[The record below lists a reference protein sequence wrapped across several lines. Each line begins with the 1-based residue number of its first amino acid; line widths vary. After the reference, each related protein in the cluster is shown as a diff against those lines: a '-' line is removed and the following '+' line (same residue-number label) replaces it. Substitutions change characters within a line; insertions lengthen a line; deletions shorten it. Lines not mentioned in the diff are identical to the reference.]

1 MCVIRY
7 HPPIMATHQ
16 ASIAVIILTFNEED
30 HVGPAIESVQ
40 GWAREIFVVDSFSTD
55 ETVNAALEYADHGV
69 RVVQHAFENYS
80 SQWNWALT
88 NLPISADWTLKLDAD
103 ERVPDD
109 FKAEVLD
116 VLQDADPELAG
127 FYFQRR
133 MIFMNKAL
141 RFGGNVS
148 YDLRMWKTGSAQFD
162 GRQINEHAM
171 VDGATHSLKCLV
183 DHHDTKSIT
192 EWWEKHNRYSSLEA
206 LSMIDEA
213 QFDVIKP
220 RFLGSPDERMKW
232 LRRMYWGHPFR
243 FLSALGLFLYHYV
256 LKLGFLD
263 GTRGFQVAFLRATYF
278 YLTDL
283 KLIEYR
289 RTGKRPTVHW
299 PTRGRPHPTLAK
311 SLDGEM
317 DS

>member
-1 MCVIRY
+1 
-7 HPPIMATHQ
+7 MANLKT
-16 ASIAVIILTFNEED
+16 SIAVVILTFNEED
-30 HVGPAIESVQ
+30 HVGPAIESVE

-55 ETVNAALEYADHGV
+55 GTVDAALKYASQGV

-80 SQWNWALT
+80 SQWNWALAH
-88 NLPISADWTLKLDAD
+88 LPITAEWTLKLDAD

-109 FKAEVLD
+109 FKAEVLG
-116 VLQDADPELAG
+116 VLGKADPDLDG
-127 FYFQRR
+127 LYFQRR

-141 RFGGNVS
+141 RFGGNVRH
-148 YDLRMWKTGSAQFD
+148 DLRMWKTGRAHFD

-171 VDGATHSLKCLV
+171 VDGQTYNLKCLV

-192 EWWEKHNRYSSLEA
+192 EWWDKHNRYSSLEA

-213 QFDVIKP
+213 QFEVIKP

-232 LRRMYWGHPFR
+232 MRRMYWGHPFR
-243 FLSALGLFLYHYV
+243 FLSAAILFLYHFV
-256 LKLGFLD
+256 VKLGVLD
-263 GTRGFQVAFLRATYF
+263 GSRGFQVAFLRATYF

-289 RTGKRPTVHW
+289 RTGKRPTVYW
-299 PTRGRPHPTLAK
+299 PARGDPHPTLPVT
-311 SLDGEM
+311 LDGKKPASEGQ
-317 DS
+317 S

>member
-1 MCVIRY
+1 MA
-7 HPPIMATHQ
+7 PPKT
-16 ASIAVIILTFNEED
+16 SIAVIILTFNEEG
-30 HVGPAIESVQ
+30 HVGPTIESVQ
-40 GWAREIFVVDSFSTD
+40 GWASEIFVVDSFSTD
-55 ETVNAALEYADHGV
+55 ATVDVALRYADQGV

-88 NLPISADWTLKLDAD
+88 NLPITADWTLKLDAD
-103 ERVPDD
+103 ERTPDD
-109 FKAEVLD
+109 FKAEVLE
-116 VLQDADPELAG
+116 VLEEADSDLAG

-133 MIFMNKAL
+133 IIFMNKAL
-141 RFGGNVS
+141 RFGGNTS
-148 YDLRMWKTGSAQFD
+148 YDLRMWKTGSAHFD

-171 VDGATHSLKCLV
+171 VEGRTHNLSCLV

-213 QFDVIKP
+213 QFDVIKA
-220 RFLGSPDERMKW
+220 RFRGSPDERMKW

-243 FLSALGLFLYHYV
+243 FLSAVILFLYHFV
-256 LKLGFLD
+256 LKLGALD
-263 GTRGFQVAFLRATYF
+263 GSRGFQFAFLRATYF

-289 RTGKRPTVHW
+289 RTGKRPAVYW
-299 PTRGRPHPTLAK
+299 PARGEPHPTLPK
-311 SLDGEM
+311 TLDADPAGRS
-317 DS
+317 D

>member
-1 MCVIRY
+1 MTINM
-7 HPPIMATHQ
+7 PQSET
-16 ASIAVIILTFNEED
+16 SIAVIILTFNEED
-30 HVGPAIESVQ
+30 HVGPAIESVA
-40 GWAREIFVVDSFSTD
+40 GWASEIFVVDSFSTD
-55 ETVNAALEYADHGV
+55 ATIDAALKYTDQGV

-80 SQWNWALT
+80 SQWNWALN
-88 NLPISADWTLKLDAD
+88 NLPITAAWTLKLDAD

-109 FKAEVLD
+109 FKVEVLG
-116 VLQDADPELAG
+116 VLATAAPDLAG

-148 YDLRMWKTGSAQFD
+148 YDLRMWKTGSARFD

-171 VDGATHSLKCLV
+171 VDGKTHNLSCMV

-213 QFDVIKP
+213 QFDVIKA
-220 RFLGSPDERMKW
+220 RLLGSPDERKKW
-232 LRRMYWGHPFR
+232 LRRMYWGQPLR
-243 FLSALGLFLYHYV
+243 FLSAVILFLYHFV
-256 LKLGFLD
+256 LKLGMLD
-263 GTRGFQVAFLRATYF
+263 GSRGFQVAFLRATYF

-289 RTGKRPTVHW
+289 RTGKRPTVYW
-299 PTRGRPHPTLAK
+299 PARGEPHP
-311 SLDGEM
+311 SLSSPTPEQEQESDT
-317 DS
+317 

>member
-1 MCVIRY
+1 
-7 HPPIMATHQ
+7 MATQ
-16 ASIAVIILTFNEED
+16 KASIAVIILTFNEED
-30 HVGPAIESVQ
+30 HVGPAIESVE
-40 GWAREIFVVDSFSTD
+40 GWASEIFVVDSFSTD
-55 ETVNAALEYADHGV
+55 ATVDAALQYVDRGV
-69 RVVQHAFENYS
+69 RVVQHPFENYS

-88 NLPISADWTLKLDAD
+88 NLPITAGWTLKLDAD

-116 VLQDADPELAG
+116 LLSHADPDLAG
-127 FYFQRR
+127 LYFRRR

-148 YDLRMWKTGSAQFD
+148 YDLRMWKTGSARFD

-171 VDGATHSLKCLV
+171 VDGTTHNLRCLV
-183 DHHDTKSIT
+183 EHHDTKSIT
-192 EWWEKHNRYSSLEA
+192 EWWDKHNRYSSLEA

-220 RFLGSPDERMKW
+220 RFFGSPDERKKW
-232 LRRMYWGHPFR
+232 LRRMYWGQPLR
-243 FLSALGLFLYHYV
+243 FLSAVVLFLYHYV
-256 LKLGFLD
+256 LKLGVLD
-263 GTRGFQVAFLRATYF
+263 GSRGFEVAFLRATYF

-289 RTGKRPTVHW
+289 RTGKRPVVYW
-299 PTRGRPHPTLAK
+299 PARGEPHPALSQEVVAE
-311 SLDGEM
+311 SED
-317 DS
+317 